1 MISPLAPKQVF
12 KRNMSGI
19 STAPFLKQ
27 ASRKDLPPWFTAWK
41 KEMTV
46 YPSAEK
52 GQPTHKIR
60 KKSAQRSWDL
70 PAGKNRPAN
79 RRLNSR

>member
-46 YPSAEK
+46 YPRAEK
-52 GQPTHKIR
+52 GHPRHRIR
-60 KKSAQRSWDL
+60 RNAALKSWDS
-70 PAGKNRPAN
+70 PAGRNRPRKAGK
-79 RRLNSR
+79 S